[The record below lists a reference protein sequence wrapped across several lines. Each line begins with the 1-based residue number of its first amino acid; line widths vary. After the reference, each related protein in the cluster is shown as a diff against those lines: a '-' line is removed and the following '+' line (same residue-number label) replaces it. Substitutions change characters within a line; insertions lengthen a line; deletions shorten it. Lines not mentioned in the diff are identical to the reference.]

1 MKDLEEIKAIL
12 QLLQS
17 PEEWDKMSI
26 QDVKLSTDTGE
37 IDVKVLAILDEK
49 DNRLSPL
56 VIFPN
61 EEIYEKMV
69 LKS

>member
-61 EEIYEKMV
+61 EEIYQKMI

>member
-12 QLLQS
+12 QLLQN
-17 PEEWDKMSI
+17 PEEWNKMSI

-56 VIFPN
+56 IIFPN